1 MPVMA
6 DIDDP
11 PKSRWR
17 GILLGLLVAS
27 PLGLGLGLVFLPS
40 LYGQIMGG
48 IGAFD
53 AQLRVDDEFMKTL
66 CVDALDVDR
75 DEALC
80 GCAIPAEFPS
90 LDCQSQFSSWMLLE
104 QHRRCASEHTR
115 QEAIGFCACVDTL
128 AEQVTAA
135 TESGDSKAARMAGQR
150 YRACAALDDAL
161 ARPTIE
167 SLQ

>member
-17 GILLGLLVAS
+17 EILLGLLIAT
-27 PLGLGLGLVFLPS
+27 PLGVGLALGFLPS
-40 LYGQIMGG
+40 LYQQIMGG

-53 AQLRVDDEFMKTL
+53 AQLRVDDEYMKTL
-66 CVDALDVDR
+66 CAEALDVDR

-90 LDCQSQFSSWMLLE
+90 LDCQSHFSSWLLTE
-104 QHRRCASEHTR
+104 QHRRCARDETR
-115 QEAIGFCACVDTL
+115 KSAIGFCACIDTL
-128 AEQVTAA
+128 ASQAEAA
-135 TESGDSKAARMAGQR
+135 TDAGDAKAARVAGQR
-150 YRACAALDDAL
+150 YSACAALEDAL
-161 ARPTIE
+161 PRPPID
-167 SLQ
+167 SLR